1 MPFNWGKLQTVNNQ
15 EESESEHQVAHLLR
29 LQGRHHTLQWYLP
42 LLARFPNLTGQEP
55 R

>member
-15 EESESEHQVAHLLR
+15 EESDSENYPAHLR
-29 LQGRHHTLQWYLP
+29 LQDRHHTLLWSLP
-42 LLARFPNLTGQEP
+42 LLARFPNLTGQDP